1 MKLATIIEHYE
12 TPFKAKYQHRVLPGQ
27 IRALEA
33 MKRCRTPDA
42 GEVLWTCDDC
52 AQQLRHPRSCGH
64 RSCPQCQNHETTQ
77 WLQRQSA
84 KLLPVEYFLVT
95 FTLPYELRALAWRH
109 QQRLYHLLLVTGA
122 GTLQDFA
129 LNAKPLAGEI
139 GMTAVLHTHSRRLDY
154 HPHCHVIV
162 PGASVNQARKQWKK
176 LKGNY
181 LFNEFALAKV
191 FRARLLAAIYVPWW

>member
-1 MKLATIIEHYE
+1 MKLAAIIEHYE
-12 TPFKAKYQHRVLPGQ
+12 TTFKAKYQHRVLPGQ

-95 FTLPYELRALAWRH
+95 FTLPYELRELAWRH
-109 QQRLYHLLLVTGA
+109 QQRLYHLLLATAA
-122 GTLQDFA
+122 GTLKDFGSTPNPSA
-129 LNAKPLAGEI
+129 
-139 GMTAVLHTHSRRLDY
+139 
-154 HPHCHVIV
+154 
-162 PGASVNQARKQWKK
+162 ARW
-176 LKGNY
+176 
-181 LFNEFALAKV
+181 A
-191 FRARLLAAIYVPWW
+191 